1 MWRQSGYEW
10 RLVSARDKGHAL
22 GNDPAVRLL
31 AKAMDLRVKPAG
43 DAVRRWQSGT
53 KAMTDLAEI
62 ILRLVAATL
71 IGAAI
76 GLNRDLR
83 GKPIGVRTL
92 GLVGLASAVAVLA
105 VAPDRAGADFNPASR
120 VIQGVLTGI
129 GFLGAGVIV
138 RREIG
143 KEIHGL
149 TSAAC
154 AWATACLGLVC
165 GLAAWP
171 IVATGVALVF
181 ALLIFGGPFERIS
194 HRRLSALFGGT
205 DEDGPAAHGDAP
217 AGREPAGRIDP
228 PS

>member
-1 MWRQSGYEW
+1 
-10 RLVSARDKGHAL
+10 
-22 GNDPAVRLL
+22 
-31 AKAMDLRVKPAG
+31 
-43 DAVRRWQSGT
+43 
-53 KAMTDLAEI
+53 MTDMADV
-62 ILRLVAATL
+62 ILRLGGATL

-92 GLVGLASAVAVLA
+92 GLVGLASAIAVLA
-105 VAPDRAGADFNPASR
+105 VAPAGADLNPASR

-138 RREIG
+138 RGAVGDRV
-143 KEIHGL
+143 HGL

-171 IVATGVALVF
+171 IVAAGVVLAFL
-181 ALLIFGGPFERIS
+181 LLIFGGPFERRC
-194 HRRLSALFGGT
+194 HRWLAAFSGP
-205 DEDGPAAHGDAP
+205 DEGGPAASAGQPAP
-217 AGREPAGRIDP
+217 P
-228 PS
+228 P